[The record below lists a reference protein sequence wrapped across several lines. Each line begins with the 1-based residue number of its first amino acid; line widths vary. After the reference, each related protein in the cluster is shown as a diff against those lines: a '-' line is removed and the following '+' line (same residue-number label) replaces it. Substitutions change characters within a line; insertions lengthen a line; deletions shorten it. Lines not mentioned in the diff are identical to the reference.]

1 MKIDDEDLRLLFKTT
16 SDERLQIID
25 ENLLHLEK
33 HPTDQAAIE
42 VILREAHS
50 LKGDS
55 NMLGLKELGTLA
67 HHIEAILGDVKR
79 GNAAFSAALGDRLA
93 GAMQAISQL
102 VQTAVTGEPPTIHP
116 VQALANL
123 LGHPPAAPFA
133 PLGDSAPAPPSALTE
148 SLPVASDAWPESE
161 AMAETLPAMALSP
174 AGSPPA
180 ANGDRPDRS
189 PPPAQPQATVNAE
202 GGATSSYHIETIR
215 VPTQTLDKLMTYAGE
230 LTVTE
235 GRINHRLADIQAIA
249 QLHDDWSR
257 EILKQRFL
265 GRQTPT
271 VEPGA
276 TSASHDRD
284 RSEHYLEKL
293 GHLVKNLQSTIAE
306 DSTRLEAISND
317 LEESIRTLRLLP
329 LSTLFNLFPRL
340 VRDLARQEGK
350 QVELVIDGG
359 ETQADKRILEEMK
372 DPLMHVIRNAIDHGL
387 ETTAERLHQGK
398 PATSTIYLRGYQTTT
413 SIILEVQDDGR
424 GLDTEAIKETA
435 MRRNLYRWED
445 LDAMTPHQ
453 IHALILSSGFS
464 TRQMVTEISGRGV
477 GLDVLRAKVEALKG
491 EIAIASTPN
500 QGCTFRIQLS
510 TNLAAAH
517 VLLVSVQSQT
527 YAIPVETVKTTCLV
541 QRDRIFRVEGRQTI
555 QYDGQPV
562 SVVSLAELLEL
573 PTPPPPTAK
582 GTSTTNFCCV
592 LLQVGLD
599 CLGIFVDALLDEQ
612 DVVLK
617 AQSKLLQRVRNVS
630 GATILGDGSVCMVLN
645 PRDLI
650 QSARRSPVALHPTQL
665 ITMPERRPTIL
676 LVEDSIA
683 TRTQEKR
690 ILEAAGYEVI
700 TAVDGADGWNK
711 LTTRAVD
718 AIVSDVQMPNLDGL
732 QLTAKVRAHREY
744 NDIPIILVTTL
755 ASESDRQRGAEAGA
769 NAYLTKGS
777 FKQDILLE
785 TLERLI

>member
-16 SDERLQIID
+16 SEERLQIID
-25 ENLLHLEK
+25 EQLLHLEK
-33 HPTDQAAIE
+33 HPTDQAAVEI
-42 VILREAHS
+42 ILREAHS

-55 NMLGLKELGTLA
+55 NMLGLKDLGTLA
-67 HHIEAILGDVKR
+67 HHVEAILGEVKR
-79 GNAAFSAALGDRLA
+79 GEALFSAELGDRLA
-93 GAMQAISQL
+93 SAMLAIAQL
-102 VQTAVTGEPPTIHP
+102 VQAAVTGESPTLHP

-123 LGHPPAAPFA
+123 LGQIPSLELPLSELAVPSPPPPADAIAADEAESIAVVFSPAVPAVGAAP
-133 PLGDSAPAPPSALTE
+133 E
-148 SLPVASDAWPESE
+148 
-161 AMAETLPAMALSP
+161 LSP
-174 AGSPPA
+174 AGRLPSGAAPA
-180 ANGDRPDRS
+180 E
-189 PPPAQPQATVNAE
+189 AT
-202 GGATSSYHIETIR
+202 GSSGYHIETIR

-235 GRINHRLADIQAIA
+235 GRINHRLADIRAIA

-257 EILKQRFL
+257 DLLKQRFL
-265 GRQTPT
+265 ASQQATVATPG
-271 VEPGA
+271 PSPDA
-276 TSASHDRD
+276 FRD
-284 RSEHYLEKL
+284 RSEQYLEKL
-293 GHLVKNLQSTIAE
+293 GQLVKQLQSTISE

-317 LEESIRTLRLLP
+317 LEAGIRTLRLLP

-350 QVELVIDGG
+350 HVELVIEGG
-359 ETQADKRILEEMK
+359 DTQADKRILEEMK
-372 DPLMHVIRNAIDHGL
+372 DPLMHIIRNAIDHGL
-387 ETTAERLHQGK
+387 ETPAERIQQGK
-398 PATSTIYLRGYQTTT
+398 PPTGTIYLRGYQTTT
-413 SIILEVQDDGR
+413 SIVLEIRDDGR
-424 GLDTEAIKETA
+424 GLDTDAIKETA
-435 MRRNLYRWED
+435 MRRNLYRWDD
-445 LDAMTPHQ
+445 LESMAPHQ

-500 QGCTFRIQLS
+500 EGCTFRIQLS

-517 VLLVSVQSQT
+517 VLLVGVQNHT

-541 QRDRIFRVEGRQTI
+541 RLEQIFMVEGRPTI
-555 QYDGQPV
+555 QHDGQPI
-562 SVVSLAELLEL
+562 SVAPLAELLEL
-573 PTPPPPTAK
+573 PPVPSTSKMTNSTAL
-582 GTSTTNFCCV
+582 CCV
-592 LLQVGLD
+592 LVQVGMD
-599 CLGIFVDALLDEQ
+599 CLGVFVDALLDEQ

-650 QSARRSPVALHPTQL
+650 QSARRSPVALNPTQAA
-665 ITMPERRPTIL
+665 TATKRRSTIL

-690 ILEAAGYEVI
+690 ILEAAGYEVV
-700 TAVDGADGWNK
+700 TAVDGADGWSK
-711 LTTRAVD
+711 LTSRAFD
-718 AIVSDVQMPNLDGL
+718 AIVSDVQMPNLNGL
-732 QLTAKVRAHREY
+732 ELTAKIREHREY

-755 ASESDRQRGAEAGA
+755 ASEEDRQRGAEAGA